1 MKHLQ
6 DLTTP
11 VNKFANTIKLIGIF
25 MMLGGG
31 IALISYSSGQVEV
44 WDLFRGTM
52 LHLSIAGAICTF
64 LGEMLWKIL
73 IKNSDVT
80 KRQFYFYDEE

>member
-11 VNKFANTIKLIGIF
+11 VNKFANTTKLIGIF

-31 IALISYSSGQVEV
+31 IGLISYSSGQVEV

-52 LHLSIAGAICTF
+52 LHLAIAGTICNF

-80 KRQFYFYDEE
+80 KCQFYFYDEE